1 MSSFLSRLWAHVG
14 TLLMGVLATLS
25 DTGVIHITQTE
36 VIVLNAIT
44 AFLVSLHLVS
54 EKVIDGL
61 MTAIE
66 GKLHLA
72 TTQARTAKATSDAA
86 AATAKATSSAADVA
100 ATLAGHLTS
109 LQ

>member
-72 TTQARTAKATSDAA
+72 TTQAKTQAAAAKATTD
-86 AATAKATSSAADVA
+86 AATAA
-100 ATLAGHLTS
+100 ATLAAHLTS